1 MSETT
6 PREDNSRPRRDSM
19 TFTAR
24 VLRAQTR
31 RGVVF
36 MTLIGGAML
45 LISSTMTWVTAYG
58 LGSTSSV
65 QEVAIT
71 GADLVETV
79 TAMGLVGLAAGLA
92 VTIAKRLG
100 RALIG
105 SVLFGASIIALLA
118 IRGVLADPESSA
130 ASALGEITGTTAA
143 AQRYELSLAVWIGFA
158 GALLLLISA
167 LLLLIVSHRW
177 PDRRSKKYQLNE
189 GAPETGQSDTGQSG
203 TGPHAAG
210 TGDSAGPGS
219 GPETLTGT
227 GPGSGSGSAPGQGKT
242 SGRSSSQGE
251 TDPDEFDIWDGLS
264 DGKDPTDPG
273 R

>member
-24 VLRAQTR
+24 LLRAQTR

-130 ASALGEITGTTAA
+130 SSALGEITGTTAA

-177 PDRRSKKYQLNE
+177 PDRQSRKYQLNE
-189 GAPETGQSDTGQSG
+189 GAPEAGQSG
-203 TGPHAAG
+203 TGPHTAGRGESSGPGTGPETGTGTGAG
-210 TGDSAGPGS
+210 TGTGSGPGS
-219 GPETLTGT
+219 
-227 GPGSGSGSAPGQGKT
+227 AQGQGKT
-242 SGRSSSQGE
+242 SGRGNSQGE

-264 DGKDPTDPG
+264 DGKDPTDSG

>member
-24 VLRAQTR
+24 LLRAQTR

-130 ASALGEITGTTAA
+130 SSALGEITGTTAA

-189 GAPETGQSDTGQSG
+189 GAPETGQSG
-203 TGPHAAG
+203 TGPHTAGRGGSSGPG
-210 TGDSAGPGS
+210 TGPDAATGVGTGSGPGS
-219 GPETLTGT
+219 
-227 GPGSGSGSAPGQGKT
+227 ARGQGKT
-242 SGRSSSQGE
+242 SGRGNSQGE

-264 DGKDPTDPG
+264 DGKDPTDSG